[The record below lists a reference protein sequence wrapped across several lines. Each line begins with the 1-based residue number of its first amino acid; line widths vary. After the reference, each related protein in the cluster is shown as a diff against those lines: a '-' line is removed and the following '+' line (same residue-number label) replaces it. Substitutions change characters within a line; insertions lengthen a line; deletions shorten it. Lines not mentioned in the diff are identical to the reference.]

1 MVFSSLTF
9 LLFFLPM
16 GKLRLRGFL
25 LPITLLLYFLS
36 KNSTYRNTVL
46 LIVSLLFYAW
56 GEPKWIFV
64 MLLTVSVNYVCGL
77 LMAKT
82 TKKPLRTLY
91 MLLGVSL
98 SVGFLFYFKYCGF
111 VLDTWTNI
119 TGFSHTFEAPVLPIG
134 ISFYTFQVLTYTI
147 DVYRGKTTY
156 QKSFFNLL
164 LYISFFPQ
172 LIAGPIVNYKDIEA
186 QLGKRTITTNQFYE
200 GFLRFLIGL
209 NKKILIANTCGELTE
224 KLIAAGEFSV
234 AGAWIF
240 ALAYT
245 LQIYF
250 DFSGYSDMAIGIGKM
265 FGFHFLENFNYPYR
279 SKSITEF
286 WRNWHISLGSFF
298 RDYVYIPLGGN
309 RLGMPRQI
317 LNIFIVWMLTGIWH
331 GASWNFVVW
340 GVYYGVLLIL
350 EKLFFLKI
358 KEKLP
363 AILNIVTT
371 LFLVI
376 IGWILFYYID
386 LGDGL
391 NHLKIM
397 FGFSGQSLSNPASVY
412 YGKHYAAFLAAG
424 VFASFPW
431 KNLLSKWFSKENK
444 SISAIAFYGK
454 PVAVTLLFFVA
465 LSLLVGQSYNPFL
478 YFRF

>member
-9 LLFFLPM
+9 ILFF
-16 GKLRLRGFL
+16 
-25 LPITLLLYFLS
+25 LPITLLLYFLFR
-36 KNSTYRNTVL
+36 NTTYRNTVL

-82 TKKPLRTLY
+82 EKKSFRTLF
-91 MLLGVSL
+91 MILGVSL

-111 VLDTWTNI
+111 LLDTFTSLSGI
-119 TGFSHTFEAPVLPIG
+119 SHSFAAPLLPIG

-147 DVYRGKTTY
+147 DVYRRKTAC
-156 QKSFFNLL
+156 QKSFFKLL

-172 LIAGPIVNYKDIEA
+172 LIAGPIVNYKDIEH
-186 QLGKRTITTNQFYE
+186 QLDKRTITMDQFYQ
-200 GFLRFLIGL
+200 GFLRFLIGF

-224 KLIAAGEFSV
+224 KLTAAGEFSV
-234 AGAWIF
+234 TGAWLL

-309 RLGMPRQI
+309 RLGLPRQI
-317 LNIFIVWMLTGIWH
+317 LNLLIVWMLTGIWH
-331 GASWNFVVW
+331 GAAWNFVVW
-340 GVYYGVLLIL
+340 GVYYGILLIL
-350 EKLFFLKI
+350 EKLIFLKI

-363 AILNIVTT
+363 AIINIVTT
-371 LFLVI
+371 LFFVI
-376 IGWILFYYID
+376 IGWVLFYFID
-386 LGDGL
+386 LGDGIT
-391 NHLKIM
+391 HLKIM
-397 FGFSGQSLSNPASVY
+397 FGLSGNALSNAASVY

-424 VFASFPW
+424 ILASFPW
-431 KNLLSKWFSKENK
+431 KNLLAKLFQKDRK
-444 SISAIAFYGK
+444 AVTAITSYAK
-454 PVAVTLLFFVA
+454 PLAVTLLFFVA
-465 LSLLVGQSYNPFL
+465 LGLLVGQSYNPFL

>member
-9 LLFFLPM
+9 LLFFLP
-16 GKLRLRGFL
+16 
-25 LPITLLLYFLS
+25 ITLLLYFLF
-36 KNSTYRNTVL
+36 KNSTYRNSIL

-77 LMAKT
+77 LIAKT
-82 TKKPLRTLY
+82 EQKGLRTLW

-98 SVGFLFYFKYCGF
+98 SIGFLFYFKYCGF
-111 VLDTWTNI
+111 LLDTFTSLTKI
-119 TGFSHTFEAPVLPIG
+119 EHSFVAPVLPIG

-147 DVYRGKTTY
+147 DVYRGKTSS
-156 QKSFFNLL
+156 QRSFFKLL

-172 LIAGPIVNYKDIEA
+172 LIAGPIVNYKDIEN
-186 QLGKRTITTNQFYE
+186 QLDKRTITMDRFYE
-200 GFLRFLIGL
+200 GFLRFLIGF

-224 KLIAAGEFSV
+224 KLTSAGEFSV
-234 AGAWIF
+234 AGAWLL
-240 ALAYT
+240 ALAYS

-286 WRNWHISLGSFF
+286 WRNWHISLGAFF

-309 RLGMPRQI
+309 RLGIPRQI

-340 GVYYGVLLIL
+340 GVYYGVLLII
-350 EKLFFLKI
+350 EKMFFLKI

-363 AILNIVTT
+363 AIVNIVTT
-371 LFLVI
+371 LFFVI
-376 IGWILFYYID
+376 IGWVLFYYID

-391 NHLKIM
+391 AHLKIM
-397 FGFSGQSLSNPASVY
+397 FGLSGNVLSNAASVY
-412 YGKHYAAFLAAG
+412 YGKHYAAFLLVG
-424 VFASFPW
+424 ILASFPW
-431 KNLLSKWFSKENK
+431 KVLLAKWFSEENK
-444 SISAIAFYGK
+444 VISTVASYAK
-454 PVAVTLLFFVA
+454 PVAVTLLFLVS
-465 LSLLVGQSYNPFL
+465 LGLLVGQSYNPFL

>member
-9 LLFFLPM
+9 ILFF
-16 GKLRLRGFL
+16 
-25 LPITLLLYFLS
+25 LPITLLLYFLF
-36 KNSTYRNTVL
+36 RNTTWRNSVL
-46 LIVSLLFYAW
+46 LAVSLLFYAW

-82 TKKPLRTLY
+82 EKKGLRTLF
-91 MLLGVSL
+91 MILGVSL

-111 VLDTWTNI
+111 LLDTF
-119 TGFSHTFEAPVLPIG
+119 TGLTGISHSFTAPVLPIG

-147 DVYRGKTTY
+147 DVYRGKTSC
-156 QKSFFNLL
+156 QKSFFKLL

-172 LIAGPIVNYKDIEA
+172 LIAGPIVNYKDIEH
-186 QLGKRTITTNQFYE
+186 QLDKRTITTEQFYQ
-200 GFLRFLIGL
+200 GFLRFLIGF

-224 KLIAAGEFSV
+224 KLTAAGEFSV
-234 AGAWIF
+234 AGAWLL

-265 FGFHFLENFNYPYR
+265 FGFHFFENFNYPYR

-309 RLGMPRQI
+309 RLGVPRQI
-317 LNIFIVWMLTGIWH
+317 LNLFIVWMLTGIWH

-363 AILNIVTT
+363 AILNIATT
-371 LFLVI
+371 LLFVI
-376 IGWILFYYID
+376 IGWVLFYYID

-391 NHLKIM
+391 AHLKIM
-397 FGFSGQSLSNPASVY
+397 FGLSENALTNPASVY
-412 YGKHYAAFLAAG
+412 YGKHYAVFLAAG
-424 VFASFPW
+424 ILASFPW
-431 KNLLSKWFSKENK
+431 KSLLAKLFSKENK
-444 SISAIAFYGK
+444 AVAAIAFFAK

>member
-9 LLFFLPM
+9 ILFFLPV
-16 GKLRLRGFL
+16 
-25 LPITLLLYFLS
+25 TLLLHFLS
-36 KNSTYRNTVL
+36 RNSTYRSIIL
-46 LIVSLLFYAW
+46 LIFSLLFYAW

-77 LMAKT
+77 LINNT
-82 TKKPLRTLY
+82 SKKSLRTLY

-111 VLDTWTNI
+111 LLDTFTELTGI
-119 TGFSHTFEAPVLPIG
+119 THSFTAPVLPIG
-134 ISFYTFQVLTYTI
+134 ISFYTFQVLTYII
-147 DVYRGKTTY
+147 DVYRGKVSS
-156 QKSFFNLL
+156 QKSFYKLL

-172 LIAGPIVNYKDIEA
+172 LIAGPIVNYKDIEH
-186 QLGKRTITTNQFYE
+186 QLDKRTITTDQFYQ
-200 GFLRFLIGL
+200 GFLRFLIGF

-224 KLIAAGEFSV
+224 KLTSAGEFSV
-234 AGAWIF
+234 AGAWLF
-240 ALAYT
+240 ALAYA

-309 RLGMPRQI
+309 RLGIPRQI

-340 GVYYGVLLIL
+340 GIYYGVLLIL

-363 AILNIVTT
+363 AIINIAAT
-371 LFLVI
+371 LLFVL
-376 IGWILFYYID
+376 IGWVLFYYID

-391 NHLKIM
+391 THLKIM
-397 FGFSGQSLSNPASVY
+397 FGLSGSTLSNPASVY
-412 YGKHYAAFLAAG
+412 YGKHYAAFLVAG
-424 VFASFPW
+424 IIASVPW
-431 KNLLSKWFSKENK
+431 KTLLAKLFSKENK
-444 SISAIAFYGK
+444 LVTGIAFYAK
-454 PVAVTLLFFVA
+454 PLTVTLLFFVA
-465 LSLLVGQSYNPFL
+465 LGLLVGQSYNPFL